1 MDKREKVISNHVVY
15 RGRIL
20 NLRVDNVRVPSGKRA
35 YREVIEHSP
44 AVGIL
49 PVTTEGKVLLVSQF
63 RYAIGEEMLEIP
75 AGLVENDEPLEDA
88 ALRELQEEVGYT
100 ATVLKKIASFYTSP
114 GFSNE
119 LLVLYLASGLKPSKL
134 PEDEDEFIQ
143 VVAVDQE
150 DIPVLLKEGKIQ
162 DGKTFAALSWF
173 LAQKQ

>member
-1 MDKREKVISNHVVY
+1 MDKREKVLSNHVVY

-20 NLRVDNVRVPSGKRA
+20 NLRVDNVRVPSGRRA

-49 PVTTEGKVLLVSQF
+49 PVTPEGKILLVSQF
-63 RYAIGEEMLEIP
+63 RYAIGEEILEIP
-75 AGLVENDEPLEDA
+75 AGIVENDEPFEDA

-100 ATVLKKIASFYTSP
+100 ASELMEIASFYTSP

-119 LLVLYLASGLKPSKL
+119 LLVLYLASGLIPSKL

-143 VVAVDQE
+143 VVAVDPE
-150 DIPVLLKEGKIQ
+150 ELPVLLKEGRIQ
-162 DGKTFAALSWF
+162 DGKTFAALSWYM
-173 LAQKQ
+173 AQK